1 LGHALV
7 RVSRTGDL
15 WDTNHGVNP
24 RLLPTFSFWAAEG
37 GLRST
42 GNKQTLNGLFYLIA
56 KKMFPSNS
64 AFQRSFSLLR

>member
-1 LGHALV
+1 LV

-24 RLLPTFSFWAAEG
+24 RLLPTFSFWSAEG

-56 KKMFPSNS
+56 K
-64 AFQRSFSLLR
+64 